1 MHEKRVNDLRAN
13 AKKMRAWMRIPLI
26 LAVLFVL
33 CLAAVA
39 QENTAD
45 SWYQEGLKLMGN
57 DNYRDALVAFDKAIE
72 IDPENASIW
81 MGKGVVLVRMG
92 DYNESLKIFENALE
106 MAEKTT
112 KDNPHDARGWLVK
125 GELFIRIFKN
135 DEAINAYSRATELN
149 PKYAEAWYLKG
160 AALNLKAGELPEQ
173 ESVKT
178 YEEAFTA
185 LNKAIELDPG
195 YGKAWNDKGYTLLSL
210 ARFNGKNFNR
220 YNESLEAFDRA
231 IELIS
236 AEDSRQFSAL
246 AWEGKA
252 LAFVGMSNMLNDMDR
267 KDEAR
272 ERYEEAIK
280 ACDRVIEL
288 DPDFTGQ
295 EARLLKA
302 GILSELGRHNESLM
316 AYDEAI
322 SSVPADLV
330 LLTATFMADKSSVLI
345 KMGEYEEALTTINAA
360 LKIDP
365 TNPIAW
371 KNKGEA
377 LNYTGRYEEAVSAY
391 DKAVE
396 LSPELGLL
404 KASSWQ
410 GKGDALKAS
419 GRQVEAAA
427 AFARAKELGY
437 KA

>member
-1 MHEKRVNDLRAN
+1 M
-13 AKKMRAWMRIPLI
+13 
-26 LAVLFVL
+26 
-33 CLAAVA
+33 
-39 QENTAD
+39 
-45 SWYQEGLKLMGN
+45 
-57 DNYRDALVAFDKAIE
+57 
-72 IDPENASIW
+72 
-81 MGKGVVLVRMG
+81 
-92 DYNESLKIFENALE
+92 
-106 MAEKTT
+106 
-112 KDNPHDARGWLVK
+112 
-125 GELFIRIFKN
+125 
-135 DEAINAYSRATELN
+135 
-149 PKYAEAWYLKG
+149 
-160 AALNLKAGELPEQ
+160 
-173 ESVKT
+173 
-178 YEEAFTA
+178 
-185 LNKAIELDPG
+185 
-195 YGKAWNDKGYTLLSL
+195 SL

-236 AEDSRQFSAL
+236 DEDSRQFLAL

-302 GILSELGRHNESLM
+302 GILSELGRHNESLV

-330 LLTATFMADKSSVLI
+330 LLTAIFMADKSSVLI
-345 KMGEYEEALTTINAA
+345 KMSEYEEALTTINAA

-391 DKAVE
+391 GKAVE

-427 AFARAKELGY
+427 AFAKAKELGY

>member
-33 CLAAVA
+33 CLSAVA
-39 QENTAD
+39 QETTAD
-45 SWYQEGLKLMGN
+45 SWHQEGLKLMGN
-57 DNYRDALVAFDKAIE
+57 DNYRDALIAFDKAIE

-81 MGKGVVLVRMG
+81 MGKGDVLVRMG
-92 DYNESLKIFENALE
+92 DYNESLKIYENALE
-106 MAEKTT
+106 MADKTT
-112 KDNPHDARGWLVK
+112 QDNPHDARGWLVK

-173 ESVKT
+173 ESAKT

-195 YGKAWNDKGYTLLSL
+195 YGKAWNDIGYTLLSL
-210 ARFNGKNFNR
+210 ARFNGKNFSR

-288 DPDFTGQ
+288 DPDFTGL

-302 GILSELGRHNESLM
+302 GILSELGRHNESLV

>member
-57 DNYRDALVAFDKAIE
+57 DNYRDALIAFDKAIE

-81 MGKGVVLVRMG
+81 MGKGDVLVRMG
-92 DYNESLKIFENALE
+92 DYNESLKIYENALE

-173 ESVKT
+173 ESAKT

-195 YGKAWNDKGYTLLSL
+195 Y
-210 ARFNGKNFNR
+210 
-220 YNESLEAFDRA
+220 
-231 IELIS
+231 
-236 AEDSRQFSAL
+236 
-246 AWEGKA
+246 
-252 LAFVGMSNMLNDMDR
+252 
-267 KDEAR
+267 
-272 ERYEEAIK
+272 
-280 ACDRVIEL
+280 
-288 DPDFTGQ
+288 
-295 EARLLKA
+295 
-302 GILSELGRHNESLM
+302 
-316 AYDEAI
+316 
-322 SSVPADLV
+322 
-330 LLTATFMADKSSVLI
+330 
-345 KMGEYEEALTTINAA
+345 
-360 LKIDP
+360 
-365 TNPIAW
+365 
-371 KNKGEA
+371 
-377 LNYTGRYEEAVSAY
+377 
-391 DKAVE
+391 
-396 LSPELGLL
+396 
-404 KASSWQ
+404 
-410 GKGDALKAS
+410 
-419 GRQVEAAA
+419 
-427 AFARAKELGY
+427 
-437 KA
+437 

>member
-1 MHEKRVNDLRAN
+1 MHKKRVNELRAN
-13 AKKMRAWMRIPLI
+13 AKKMKAWMGIPLI

-33 CLAAVA
+33 CLAVAA

-45 SWYQEGLKLMGN
+45 SWYQKGLKLME
-57 DNYRDALVAFDKAIE
+57 DETYEDALIAFNKAIE
-72 IDPENASIW
+72 MDPENASIW
-81 MGKGVVLVRMG
+81 MGKGDTLVRMG
-92 DYNESLKIFENALE
+92 DYNESQKIYEKSLE
-106 MAEKTT
+106 MADKTT
-112 KDNPHDARGWLVK
+112 RANPHDANGWFVQ

-135 DEAINAYSRATELN
+135 DEAINAISRATELN

-160 AALNLKAGELPEQ
+160 AALNQKAAKLPEQ
-173 ESVKT
+173 ESIKT

-195 YGKAWNDKGYTLLSL
+195 YGMAWSEKGYTLLCL
-210 ARFNGKNFNR
+210 AMFNGKNFSR
-220 YNESLEAFDRA
+220 FNESLEAFDRA

-236 AEDSRQFSAL
+236 AEDSRQFLAL

-302 GILSELGRHNESLM
+302 GILSELGRYNESLV

-330 LLTATFMADKSSVLI
+330 LLTAIFMADKSSVLI
-345 KMGEYEEALTTINAA
+345 KMSEYEEALTTINAA
-360 LKIDP
+360 LEIDP

-377 LNYTGRYEEAVSAY
+377 LNYMGRYEEAVSAY
-391 DKAVE
+391 DRAVE

>member
-1 MHEKRVNDLRAN
+1 MHKKRVNELRAN
-13 AKKMRAWMRIPLI
+13 AKKMKAWMGIPLI

-33 CLAAVA
+33 CLAVAA

-45 SWYQEGLKLMGN
+45 SWYQKGLKLME
-57 DNYRDALVAFDKAIE
+57 DETYEDALIAFNKAIE
-72 IDPENASIW
+72 MDPENASIW
-81 MGKGVVLVRMG
+81 MGKGDTLVRMG
-92 DYNESLKIFENALE
+92 DYNESQKIYEKSLE
-106 MAEKTT
+106 MADKTT
-112 KDNPHDARGWLVK
+112 RANPHDANGWFVQ

-135 DEAINAYSRATELN
+135 DEAINAISRATELN

-160 AALNLKAGELPEQ
+160 AALNQKAAKLPEQ
-173 ESVKT
+173 ESIKT

-195 YGKAWNDKGYTLLSL
+195 YGMAWSEKGYTLLCL
-210 ARFNGKNFNR
+210 AMFNGKNFSR
-220 YNESLEAFDRA
+220 FNESLEAFDRA

-236 AEDSRQFSAL
+236 DEDSRQFLAL
-246 AWEGKA
+246 AWVGKA

-272 ERYEEAIK
+272 ERYEEAIT

-288 DPDFTGQ
+288 DPDFPGQ

-302 GILSELGRHNESLM
+302 GILSELGRYNESLV

-330 LLTATFMADKSSVLI
+330 LLTAIFMADKSSVLI
-345 KMGEYEEALTTINAA
+345 KMSEYEEALTTINAA
-360 LKIDP
+360 LEIDP

-427 AFARAKELGY
+427 AFAKAKELGY